1 MSKLLENPSPLS
13 NREWLLSVIE
23 EYNLS
28 TQDVIRNT
36 GYSRS
41 SVLSWTMS
49 NRSSARARDV
59 PDRAIDSLKLR
70 IKTGTLER
78 RRPRRR

>member
-1 MSKLLENPSPLS
+1 MTKSDQGAS
-13 NREWLLSVIE
+13 NREWLLNTIK
-23 EYNLS
+23 EYDLS
-28 TQDVIRNT
+28 IRDLMANT

-49 NRSSARARDV
+49 NRDSARAREV
-59 PDRAIDSLKLR
+59 PERAIEFLKLK

-78 RRPRRR
+78 QRRLRRN